1 MRVHL
6 KSYISR
12 SRLKTD
18 FVDLMEAGFC
28 LYIAFI
34 EKSDTE
40 RTDTILKDEDCFE
53 YKAARRFRPPGGSD
67 ILI

>member
-53 YKAARRFRPPGGSD
+53 YKPPGGLGRRAVV
-67 ILI
+67 IY